1 MADNKTATLSRGGTS
16 VDILITRQVEFNMDK
31 ELIIFSVP
39 KQTPILVWNIDIK
52 RLKEV
57 ITITGILLDENSESS
72 KTKFDN
78 LRTLLRN
85 SGSMALKWGTG
96 DPPEFSFTGN
106 VVKTQIRQV
115 PGRHTDSAATL
126 GSRGDTFEI
135 MLQFSIGTHRGG

>member
-1 MADNKTATLSRGGTS
+1 MADNKTATLSRGSTS

-31 ELIIFSVP
+31 ELIILSVP
-39 KQTPILVWNIDIK
+39 KQTPTLVWNIDIK

-57 ITITGILLDENSESS
+57 ITITGILLDENGDSG
-72 KTKFDN
+72 KDKFDN

-85 SGSMALKWGTG
+85 SGDMTLAWGSG
-96 DPPEFSFTGN
+96 SEFSFTGN

-115 PGRHTDSAATL
+115 PGRHTDTAAAL
-126 GSRGDTFEI
+126 GSRTDTFEI